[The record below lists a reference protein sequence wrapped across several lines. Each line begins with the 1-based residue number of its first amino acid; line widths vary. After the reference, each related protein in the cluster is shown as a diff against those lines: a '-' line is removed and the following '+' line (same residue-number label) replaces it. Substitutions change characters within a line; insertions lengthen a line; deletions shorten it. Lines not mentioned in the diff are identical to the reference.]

1 MSPSQGAPVSE
12 LIPAISSVSVATPLR
27 AELILLSILAGANS
41 AGKSSLIQ
49 PLLLLKQTIEAP
61 YDPGPLK
68 LDGPNVEFTKAEEFF
83 SRAPGR
89 AQRQTFEVGVQLGN

>member
-12 LIPAISSVSVATPLR
+12 LIPAISAVSVASYKSIASPVR
-27 AELILLSILAGANS
+27 AELSLLSILAGANS

-89 AQRQTFEVGVQLGN
+89 GQRHT